1 MIRDSHNP
9 MYHMLTEDDIILVND
24 EYYDYT
30 TDNWYRVDQKH
41 IGDLYKGP
49 YGYYHFIIIRRK
61 NPEYIKN
68 EPWI

>member
-30 TDNWYRVDQKH
+30 TDTWYQVDQKH
-41 IGDLYKGP
+41 VGDLYKGP

-61 NPEYIKN
+61 NPEYIKS